1 VDSRLMTVIADL
13 AVGHPV
19 DIVAFGE
26 SGPDTAVAPL
36 RSAELA
42 ETNMR
47 EMERTVSS
55 QPPHFRVAHMSSVR
69 LSSGRLVLRID
80 FTAPSLF
87 GLLGGGAGTGG

>member
-1 VDSRLMTVIADL
+1 VITGL
-13 AVGHPV
+13 AASHPV

-26 SGPDTAVAPL
+26 SGPDTAMAPF
-36 RSAELA
+36 RSVELA

-47 EMERTVSS
+47 EMMRTLTSQ
-55 QPPHFRVAHMSSVR
+55 QPPFRVAHMSSVR

>member
-1 VDSRLMTVIADL
+1 MTVITGL

-26 SGPDTAVAPL
+26 SGPDTAIAPF

-47 EMERTVSS
+47 EMMRTVSS
-55 QPPHFRVAHMSSVR
+55 QPPPFRAAHMESVR

-80 FTAPSLF
+80 FTAPSPF
-87 GLLGGGAGTGG
+87 GLLGAGAGTGG